1 MTVDKRQKEIENPN
15 ILKIFMLGMIL
26 LASSAFSPVV
36 EISVIESYWQESFE
50 YIMNKYCI
58 VSFL

>member
-1 MTVDKRQKEIENPN
+1 MPVDKRQKEIENPN

-36 EISVIESYWQESFE
+36 EIRVIESYWQESFE
-50 YIMNKYCI
+50 YITNKYCI

>member
-36 EISVIESYWQESFE
+36 EISVIESYWQENFE